1 MKWFYELGYRYFHM
15 PWDGGPRNELVE
27 LVESRRIPPSRAI
40 DLGCG
45 TGSNAVFLAQ
55 HGFDVTG
62 VDYSSAA
69 IEKARERAR
78 AAKVP
83 VKFMVDDLTDLRH
96 VTGPFDLLVDYGVPD
111 DLRPKDRDL
120 YVQNVLPLAHPGTR
134 YLLYTWEWP
143 LRWWERATFAAALE
157 PGEVERRF
165 GAHFEIEPLVRE
177 TGLSGWP
184 HGFAVYLMT
193 RNGGS
198 HPRGQRKPQ
207 VSLMEPQEASG
218 QRPQPV
224 VQ

>member
-78 AAKVP
+78 AAKVL

-96 VTGPFDLLVDYGVPD
+96 VTGPFDLLVDYGVLD

-184 HGFAVYLMT
+184 HGFGVYLMT
-193 RNGGS
+193 RNGDGYPVTGITRS
-198 HPRGQRKPQ
+198 IDQR
-207 VSLMEPQEASG
+207 LW
-218 QRPQPV
+218 
-224 VQ
+224 